1 MIYIHNKFFFD
12 QLNIQVINSD
22 TKEASLQIKDA
33 DIGVLYIIQHELL
46 QDKNTEFAGV
56 IIKHPLTNEIWMR
69 VNSKSNPMNQ
79 ISAAADTAIS
89 EIQNLQKLVN
99 SKIKWV

>member
-1 MIYIHNKFFFD
+1 
-12 QLNIQVINSD
+12 LNIQVINSD
-22 TKEASLQIKDA
+22 AKEASLQIKDA

-46 QDKNTEFAGV
+46 KDKNTDFAGV

-79 ISAAADTAIS
+79 ISAAVDTAIA
-89 EIQNLQKLVN
+89 EIENLQKLAN
-99 SKIKWV
+99 LKIK